1 MKYIAEVEN
10 VLLDN
15 KNNAHITLKIPNYR
29 QAQELS
35 SLEFDGKVFSVEMKV
50 RKSQRSILSNRYMWA
65 LLAELERVTK
75 EPAFDWYV
83 KALIQTGAV
92 VDYVWGTVDTE
103 ETLKKS
109 FRAVVKV
116 KPYKIKDSDG
126 WLYRVIV
133 GSSKFNNQEMCDLI
147 DTVIMYCNEHYI
159 DISTFNYE

>member
-1 MKYIAEVEN
+1 MKYIGEVEN
-10 VLLDN
+10 ILLDN
-15 KNNAHITLKIPNYR
+15 KNSAHITLKVANYR
-29 QAQELS
+29 QSMELGA
-35 SLEFDGKVFSVEMKV
+35 LEYVDKLFQIDMRE

-65 LLAELERVTK
+65 LLAELERVTR

-109 FRAVVKV
+109 FRAEVKV
-116 KPYKIKDSDG
+116 KPYKIKDSEG

-147 DTVIMYCNEHYI
+147 DTVIMYCNEHFI
-159 DISTFNYE
+159 DTSAFKYE

>member
-1 MKYIAEVEN
+1 MKVHAKIDNIILDTKHVAHLN
-10 VLLDN
+10 LLVS
-15 KNNAHITLKIPNYR
+15 NYR
-29 QAQELS
+29 QAHEL
-35 SLEFDGKVFSVEMKV
+35 LNLDNDKLYTVELKEV
-50 RKSQRSILSNRYMWA
+50 KSQRSILSNRYMWA

-133 GSSKFNNQEMCDLI
+133 GSSKFNKAPLLQFPRTLPLSLI
-147 DTVIMYCNEHYI
+147 
-159 DISTFNYE
+159 S